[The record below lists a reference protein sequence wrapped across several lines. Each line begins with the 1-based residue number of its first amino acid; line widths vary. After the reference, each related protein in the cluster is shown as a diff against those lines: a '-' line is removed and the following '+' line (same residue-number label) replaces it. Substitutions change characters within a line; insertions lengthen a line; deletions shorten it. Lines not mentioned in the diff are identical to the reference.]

1 MEKAQL
7 THSTQKIFLAP
18 MEGVVDW
25 VVRDIYSRLGGLDYC
40 VTEFIRVTDKVLPPH
55 VYHREAPEL
64 LTRSMTRAQT
74 PMLVQLLG
82 GQPGPLAENARLVC
96 ELGAYGIDLNFGCP
110 AKTVNRHDGGASL
123 LQYPERIFEIV
134 KAVRQAVPAEISV
147 SAKMR
152 LGFADTSLCLENA
165 SAMES
170 AGASWLTVHCR
181 TKTDGYKPPAY
192 WEWLPKIREAVSI
205 PVVGNGEIWTAKD
218 YHECVRQSGC
228 TNIMIGRG
236 AISDPF
242 LIPEIKGLVD
252 FDEHERWLRV
262 RALLPA
268 FFKSATEFKS
278 EFFAQARTKQWLK
291 QLALRYPQ
299 AKAVFEELKVITKPA
314 EFSRALTNSLTT
326 EPGAEHIAAL

>member
-1 MEKAQL
+1 MKN
-7 THSTQKIFLAP
+7 TDTKIFLAP

-40 VTEFIRVTDKVLPPH
+40 VTEFIRITDKLLPAH
-55 VYHREAPEL
+55 VYYREAPEL
-64 LTRSMTRAQT
+64 LSGSMTKSKT

-82 GQPGPLAENARLVC
+82 GQASPLAENAALAC
-96 ELGAYGIDLNFGCP
+96 ELGAHGIDLNFGCP
-110 AKTVNRHDGGASL
+110 AKTVNRHDGGATL
-123 LQYPERIFEIV
+123 LQYPERIYEIV
-134 KAVRQAVPAEISV
+134 KAVRTAVPAGISV

-165 SAMES
+165 KAVEA

-181 TKTDGYKPPAY
+181 TKTDGYRPPAF
-192 WEWLPKIREAVSI
+192 WEWLPKIRSHIQI
-205 PVVGNGEIWTAKD
+205 PVVGNGEIWSKSD
-218 YHECVRQSGC
+218 YHQCVQQSGC

-252 FDEHERWLRV
+252 FDEDERWLRV
-262 RALLPA
+262 KALLPE
-268 FFKSATEFKS
+268 FFQSATEFKS
-278 EFFAQARTKQWLK
+278 EYFAQARTKQWLK

-299 AKAVFEELKVITKPA
+299 AKPLFDELKVLTVPT
-314 EFSRALTNSLTT
+314 EFYQALLSFQTT
-326 EPGAEHIAAL
+326 APSADQTLLL